1 MNYFLTSQ
9 LVLLCLPSFSFLLQE
24 PVNLED
30 DIIKFCEETGL
41 PVALDETIDNIKGDP
56 LNKLREFVHPGIV
69 AVVSKIYFVRHE
81 MFNIVFFFFFSLSL
95 IILTCL
101 HMFPI
106 QPADQQDV
114 QCALPDIEIR
124 LATLKVGNV

>member
-56 LNKLREFVHPGIV
+56 LNKLRAFVHPGIV
-69 AVVSKIYFVRHE
+69 AVVSIIYFVRHE
-81 MFNIVFFFFFSLSL
+81 MFNIVFFFFFL
-95 IILTCL
+95 IVTDHTHMSTHVPNSTCRS
-101 HMFPI
+101 
-106 QPADQQDV
+106 AR
-114 QCALPDIEIR
+114 CAVCI
-124 LATLKVGNV
+124 A